1 MDRESN
7 GQSKSENDGEHQTS
21 DTVVYHVFQVGDP
34 RFQRVLPDG
43 STFQEGIR
51 LATLRKLL
59 NGDEGYVTDFA
70 GSKHTISLKPWTDA
84 DPETTF
90 VIVEI
95 PSLLSDVQAR
105 FRKPSDIPGY
115 STTGERSLKLE
126 VLQAGDPRLL
136 GIGPQARLVING
148 ISITEMRRRLGGEE
162 GHIPGPGGKKYYL
175 SLEPW
180 SGADPDTTFLQPT
193 FFPENRPKA

>member
-7 GQSKSENDGEHQTS
+7 GQSKSENDGEQKTS
-21 DTVVYHVFQVGDP
+21 DTVVYHVFQAGDP

-70 GSKHTISLKPWTDA
+70 WSKHTISLKPWTDA

-105 FRKPSDIPGY
+105 SRKLTDIPGY

-126 VLQAGDPRLL
+126 
-136 GIGPQARLVING
+136 
-148 ISITEMRRRLGGEE
+148 E
-162 GHIPGPGGKKYYL
+162 
-175 SLEPW
+175 
-180 SGADPDTTFLQPT
+180 
-193 FFPENRPKA
+193 